1 MGRNSPFRPDA
12 GCDTHLRRRHRD
24 WFVPQDLQHARA
36 RHARLD
42 LPVVAR
48 QQAIQ
53 TVLMPNGGKSTL
65 ARPPVA
71 TEPLVRVAQNGKD
84 PSRTYRYLLE
94 SPYEMQLLEH
104 LLTGQLAARR
114 RR

>member
-1 MGRNSPFRPDA
+1 MRHICVA
-12 GCDTHLRRRHRD
+12 DTETGSCRKISNT
-24 WFVPQDLQHARA
+24 
-36 RHARLD
+36 
-42 LPVVAR
+42 PVLATLVSTFQWSR
-48 QQAIQ
+48 GQQRIQ
-53 TVLMPNGGKSTL
+53 TVLCSCPT
-65 ARPPVA
+65 AARARWRPPVA